1 MSEAPTTQE
10 RYAAATQSSHL
21 RLDARVTGDAD
32 YLIAAGLSKACFG
45 TLLMRLQSD
54 WDSSTRRIPTKPTRR
69 EIAWAAQ
76 KSLGKGITKV
86 TKETSEAARL
96 KLEAAYLS
104 EVVMLSASLRS
115 LVPAR
120 LHLSV
125 KLLLEGMSDESVTQ
139 IILGW
144 LEPTCPFCSGRKFQL
159 VKWSQTELSDQACGG
174 CGGTGDR
181 PVACEVE
188 QTARAYMDECI
199 NDARQGVGNKVHQG
213 R

>member
-1 MSEAPTTQE
+1 MIEAPATQE

-21 RLDARVTGDAD
+21 RLDARVIGDAD
-32 YLIAAGLSKACFG
+32 YLIAAGLSKASFG

-69 EIAWAAQ
+69 DIALAAQ
-76 KSLGKGITKV
+76 RSLGKGITKV
-86 TKETSEAARL
+86 TKDSGEAARQ
-96 KLEAAYLS
+96 KLEAAYRSDVAL
-104 EVVMLSASLRS
+104 LSASLRS

-125 KLLLEGMSDESVTQ
+125 KLLLDGMSNESVTQ

-174 CGGTGDR
+174 CGGTGER
-181 PVACEVE
+181 PVAEVVE
-188 QTARAYMDECI
+188 RAARAYMDACV
-199 NDARQGVGNKVHQG
+199 NDARQGVSRKVHQG
-213 R
+213 H